1 MRESEEIE
9 MQIRQISKKCLYRTT
24 EFALEEMIL
33 LYQSKKH
40 IEKWCNIKK
49 SGYIESLI
57 ISYPLE
63 LFLLLEQGSSYII
76 IDGNERT
83 KSIIDFINGDL
94 KLTVKRVNKLDG
106 KSYNELMLSRQR
118 NFMRKSLRVIVLNE
132 DTDSETL
139 YHIYHSLNDKL

>member
-9 MQIRQISKKCLYRTT
+9 MQIRQISKECLYRTT
-24 EFALEEMIL
+24 DFPLEEMIL
-33 LYQSKKH
+33 LYQSKTH
-40 IEKWCNIKK
+40 SEKWSSIKK
-49 SGYIESLI
+49 SSYIESLI

-63 LFLLLEQGSSYII
+63 SFLLLENKNSYII

-94 KLTVKRVNKLDG
+94 KLTVKKVNKLDG

>member
-1 MRESEEIE
+1 MIESEEIE
-9 MQIRQISKKCLYRTT
+9 MQIRQNSKKCLYRTT

-94 KLTVKRVNKLDG
+94 KLTVTRVNKLDG

-139 YHIYHSLNDKL
+139 YHIYHSLNYKL

>member
-9 MQIRQISKKCLYRTT
+9 MQIRQNSKKCLYRTT

-94 KLTVKRVNKLDG
+94 KLTVTRVNKLDG

-139 YHIYHSLNDKL
+139 YHIYHSLNYKL

>member
-1 MRESEEIE
+1 ME
-9 MQIRQISKKCLYRTT
+9 Q
-24 EFALEEMIL
+24 
-33 LYQSKKH
+33 H
-40 IEKWCNIKK
+40 KK
-49 SGYIESLI
+49 SSYIESLI

-63 LFLLLEQGSSYII
+63 SFLLLENKNSYII

-94 KLTVKRVNKLDG
+94 KLTVKKVNKLDG

>member
-9 MQIRQISKKCLYRTT
+9 MQIRQSSKKCLYRTT

-94 KLTVKRVNKLDG
+94 KLTVTRVNKLDG